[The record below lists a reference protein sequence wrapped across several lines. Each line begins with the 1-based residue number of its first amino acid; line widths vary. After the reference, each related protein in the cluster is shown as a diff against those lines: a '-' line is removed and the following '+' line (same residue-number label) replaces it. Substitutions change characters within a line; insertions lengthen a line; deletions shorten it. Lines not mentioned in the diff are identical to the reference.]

1 LEPATRDRY
10 KPFVTFS
17 WHAICDGLGH
27 SRKPVERYAACAE
40 QLFFHVWQM
49 GIEELAHGRVQEVRL
64 PKLSDPSPFP
74 RVPRFLWRAGKR
86 LAVMFKNGD
95 GMALPSQHHRRRKS
109 DNTAAYHK
117 DR

>member
-1 LEPATRDRY
+1 
-10 KPFVTFS
+10 
-17 WHAICDGLGH
+17 
-27 SRKPVERYAACAE
+27 
-40 QLFFHVWQM
+40 M
-49 GIEELAHGRVQEVRL
+49 GIEELAHGRVQEVWL